1 MAGSVKHTAR
11 KSRWSLLYCQ
21 RLAKRLEAA
30 REDFSLSGLWAFQEG
45 QGQDWEVGWVWHTL
59 AMLLWVGWSLPV
71 PLLFDEDQLSE
82 AIKVEQVPG
91 SNGTG
96 YHQVV

>member
-1 MAGSVKHTAR
+1 M
-11 KSRWSLLYCQ
+11 WY
-21 RLAKRLEAA
+21 
-30 REDFSLSGLWAFQEG
+30 
-45 QGQDWEVGWVWHTL
+45 TL
-59 AMLLWVGWSLPV
+59 AMFLWVGWSLPI

-96 YHQVV
+96 YHQVVEHSYDVDQYLSWGTLLTHTSRKLLNQVAHYLCG